1 MTPRQI
7 ELVRATFGLLAP
19 APAYVAALFY
29 QRLFHIDPALR
40 PLFKRDLRNQG
51 RKLMQMLAAAVAG
64 LDRIDTLMP
73 ALHQLGARH
82 AGYGVPAAHCE
93 TVGAALV
100 GTLENGLGKQF
111 TAEVRVAWIA
121 AYTAVA
127 GAMQEGAAAQQT
139 RLAA

>member
-7 ELVRATFGLLAP
+7 ELVRSTFALLAP
-19 APAYVAALFY
+19 APDYVAALFY

-40 PLFKRDLRNQG
+40 PLFKSDLRSQG
-51 RKLMQMLAAAVAG
+51 QKLMQMLAAAVAG
-64 LDRIDTLMP
+64 LDHIDALLPT
-73 ALHQLGARH
+73 LHQLGARH
-82 AGYGVPAAHCE
+82 AGYGVTAAHYD

-100 GTLENGLGKQF
+100 GTLENGLGRQF
-111 TAEVRVAWIA
+111 TAEVRAAWIA

-127 GAMQEGAAAQQT
+127 GAMQDGAAAQQT